1 MSKKH
6 GLIMVA
12 CCFIA
17 MGALAA
23 VLLFKVPVN
32 NVFVVLM
39 ILICPLSHFLMM
51 GLMGHGEH
59 DHHQSSTRSADSAP
73 KEIIDR

>member
-12 CCFIA
+12 CCVIA

-32 NVFVVLM
+32 NVFIVLM

-51 GLMGHGEH
+51 GMMGHGEH
-59 DHHQSSTRSADSAP
+59 DHHQTNNQSTIPAP
-73 KEIIDR
+73 RELGK

>member
-6 GLIMVA
+6 GLMMVA
-12 CCFIA
+12 CCVIA

-32 NVFVVLM
+32 NVFIVLM

-51 GLMGHGEH
+51 GMMGHGEH
-59 DHHQSSTRSADSAP
+59 DHNQTTNKSTDPSPRELG
-73 KEIIDR
+73 K

>member
-12 CCFIA
+12 CCVIA

-32 NVFVVLM
+32 NVFIVLM

-51 GLMGHGEH
+51 GMMGHGEH
-59 DHHQSSTRSADSAP
+59 DHHQTNAKSANASP
-73 KEIIDR
+73 KELIDR

>member
-12 CCFIA
+12 CCVIA

-32 NVFVVLM
+32 NVFIVLM

-51 GLMGHGEH
+51 GMMGHGEH
-59 DHHQSSTRSADSAP
+59 DHHQINGKSPDTYP

>member
-6 GLIMVA
+6 GLIMIA
-12 CCFIA
+12 CCVIA

-32 NVFVVLM
+32 NVFIVLM

-51 GLMGHGEH
+51 GMMGHGEH
-59 DHHQSSTRSADSAP
+59 DHHPTHGKSLDSSP

>member
-12 CCFIA
+12 CCVIA

-23 VLLFKVPVN
+23 VFLLKVPVN
-32 NVFVVLM
+32 NVFIVLM
-39 ILICPLSHFLMM
+39 ILICPLSHFFMM
-51 GLMGHGEH
+51 GLMRHGEH
-59 DHHQSSTRSADSAP
+59 DHHQTNNQSAIPSP
-73 KEIIDR
+73 SELGKE